1 MDYVHL
7 LKKRGLRGKNI
18 KSELGIMI
26 NWCHL
31 VSKFVLLLVKEYGK
45 PQKSSSLNG
54 REEMSDIKW
63 IFFIFRE
70 YQSTK
75 IVEK

>member
-45 PQKSSSLNG
+45 PQKSSSLTLPSLKLQFNYNNKKLL
-54 REEMSDIKW
+54 RFC
-63 IFFIFRE
+63 FFFLLF
-70 YQSTK
+70 
-75 IVEK
+75 

>member
-45 PQKSSSLNG
+45 PQKRSSLIG
-54 REEMSDIKW
+54 RAIK
-63 IFFIFRE
+63 RGGGG
-70 YQSTK
+70 
-75 IVEK
+75 

>member
-45 PQKSSSLNG
+45 PQKKVLLLMAGPLPPPPRVMG
-54 REEMSDIKW
+54 RPN
-63 IFFIFRE
+63 
-70 YQSTK
+70 
-75 IVEK
+75 

>member
-31 VSKFVLLLVKEYGK
+31 VSKFVLLLVKE
-45 PQKSSSLNG
+45 
-54 REEMSDIKW
+54 
-63 IFFIFRE
+63 FCE

>member
-45 PQKSSSLNG
+45 PQKSSSFCFKGGNVRHKMDFFLYFVN
-54 REEMSDIKW
+54 IKA
-63 IFFIFRE
+63 
-70 YQSTK
+70 QK
-75 IVEK
+75 

>member
-7 LKKRGLRGKNI
+7 LKKRCLRGKNI

-54 REEMSDIKW
+54 RP
-63 IFFIFRE
+63 FIPPPLVMGRPVGEGLFWGCA
-70 YQSTK
+70 
-75 IVEK
+75 